1 MTITSLNIAD
11 GSVTKKIWTKAR
23 KKYVIAAVILMLVIV
38 ILVLAFATNVFSK
51 KESTKEEKL
60 VPPNPTKPLPPSAS
74 RLHVFEKGAVCA
86 DGAPC
91 AEIGKS
97 ILQKNGS
104 AVDATIA
111 AMFCNGMVTMQSMGL
126 GGGFLMTIYIK
137 AEGKAYSLNA
147 REKAPMNAKD
157 EFYKDDPNKSKN
169 GPLAIAVPGE
179 LKGYW
184 AAHQRFGKL
193 PWKELV
199 QPTIELC
206 EKGYN
211 MTRHQADALTK
222 NNLNNDALLMEWF
235 KDKDGKFKKQG
246 SRVVPTKLCN
256 TLKLIA
262 ENGGDDLYNGTLSK
276 MLVQDI
282 KDIGGII
289 TEEDLLNYQAEW
301 QEPISVGLKNEDRLF
316 SAPPP
321 GGGVLLGFILNI
333 LDGYGFNRDS
343 IDGVENT
350 VTTFHRMIEAFKYA
364 YAQRTELGD
373 LHFNN
378 ISGLLSNLSSKAYA
392 DKIRLK
398 IKDNST
404 SLDPKEYGAVVYNT
418 DDHGTAHLSIL
429 AQNGDAVSITSTVN
443 IYFGAG
449 LTSRQTG
456 IVLNC
461 QMDDFSFPY
470 FKNYFGLPGSP
481 NNRMQPGK
489 RPLSSMSP
497 SIVTDKNGDVK
508 LVVGASGGSRIISA
522 VAQTIIRTLWFGDNL
537 KEAID
542 APRLHH
548 QVFPMTVN
556 YEFGVLQAIVDG
568 LRAIGHQ
575 LKRDTGTTG
584 SIICALLKQANKIIG
599 NADYRKGGD
608 VYGI

>member
-1 MTITSLNIAD
+1 MIGKCLMVVCEPIISGQGGAVTVKAIARE
-11 GSVTKKIWTKAR
+11 VRCQK
-23 KKYVIAAVILMLVIV
+23 
-38 ILVLAFATNVFSK
+38 SK
-51 KESTKEEKL
+51 K
-60 VPPNPTKPLPPSAS
+60 PIA
-74 RLHVFEKGAVCA
+74 
-86 DGAPC
+86 
-91 AEIGKS
+91 S

-157 EFYKDDPNKSKN
+157 EFYKDDPKKSKN
-169 GPLAIAVPGE
+169 GLLGSTPKV
-179 LKGYW
+179 
-184 AAHQRFGKL
+184 RKL

-222 NNLNNDALLMEWF
+222 NNLNNDTLLMEWF
-235 KDKDGKFKKQG
+235 KDKDGKFKKEG

-378 ISGLLSNLSSKAYA
+378 ISGPTQ

-429 AQNGDAVSITSTVN
+429 AQNEMLYPSLFWSRSHFQTNRHSTELSNGRLLFPVFQKLFRTSWFAQQQN
-443 IYFGAG
+443 AA
-449 LTSRQTG
+449 R
-456 IVLNC
+456 
-461 QMDDFSFPY
+461 
-470 FKNYFGLPGSP
+470 
-481 NNRMQPGK
+481 K

-568 LRAIGHQ
+568 LKAIGHQ